1 MSVLFLNPKVHFF
14 ILFFYLKNTI
24 FIWVNKKR
32 NLKKKKTRKKVVHT
46 RFWWRKNK
54 YASETTS
61 DVKGNN

>member
-32 NLKKKKTRKKVVHT
+32 NLRKRKKVVHEE
-46 RFWWRKNK
+46 K
-54 YASETTS
+54 
-61 DVKGNN
+61 

>member
-32 NLKKKKTRKKVVHT
+32 NLKKKTEKKLCIQDFDEEKINTHLKQQVM
-46 RFWWRKNK
+46 
-54 YASETTS
+54 
-61 DVKGNN
+61 